1 MAKPTGS
8 TATYLE
14 DLINPEVMADMI
26 SAKVEQKVKV
36 VPYAKVDTTLQGQAG
51 DTVTIPKFTYIG
63 DAVDVAEGEEIPTR
77 ALGVTSENYKIKK
90 IGIGGTLTDEAVL
103 SGHGNP
109 VGELTN
115 QMAKSILSKTDFDA
129 IDELYKATTM
139 YTATGILSYNT
150 LVNAIDL
157 YDEEVNSEKAIFVN
171 PKQVTQLRL
180 DENFLSADKYG
191 NSIMVKGEIGMIA
204 NTRVVPSK
212 KVKLIK
218 YVKDNTNG
226 TITIVADSTA
236 ESDTSKHLSTIQPNT
251 LETLVVGD
259 KVKAVTSEYYANPIV
274 KLNEDAETEDESP
287 AITVF
292 LKRDTNVEKERI
304 SRKRMTEITGDKMYV
319 VALTNEEKVVIAKM
333 LKTASV

>member
-1 MAKPTGS
+1 MAKPEGS

-51 DTVTIPKFTYIG
+51 DTITIPKFTYIG

-77 ALGVTSENYKIKK
+77 ALGVTTDNYTIKK
-90 IGIGGTLTDEAVL
+90 IGIGGSLTDEAVL

-129 IDELYKATTM
+129 IDELYKATTTF
-139 YTATGILSYNT
+139 TANDVFSYNS

-157 YDEEVNSEKAIFVN
+157 YEEEVNCEKVVFIH

-204 NTRVVPSK
+204 NTRVVVSK
-212 KVKLIK
+212 KVKIENV
-218 YVKDNTNG
+218 YDAT
-226 TITIVADSTA
+226 
-236 ESDTSKHLSTIQPNT
+236 SDKAVDDDKTYFT
-251 LETLVVGD
+251 LENGVYTEVETPDVD
-259 KVKAVTSEYYANPIV
+259 DIANYYEITTSYYLNPIV
-274 KLNEDAETEDESP
+274 KLNEDTETEDESP

-292 LKRDTNVEKERI
+292 LKRDTNVEKDRI
-304 SRKRMTEITGDKMYV
+304 VKRRMTEITGDKMYV
-319 VALTNEEKVVIAKM
+319 VALTNESKVIIAKN
-333 LKTASV
+333 LVEKAGV